1 MLGPVLPFQLRPSP
15 SRRLI
20 LATARSQRLE
30 LALHLG
36 TGLLLALAEGV
47 TLALVFLAIRQLAG
61 GVLPEWWAR
70 LPLPALPPT
79 GVFLALLTAAVLVQA
94 LQSIAQ
100 YINQVTLVDL
110 AARCRR
116 ELTQRLQHHLLD
128 LSFASVSRYRAGDL
142 IDHLSQGPEAVR
154 LQIQHSGQAL
164 LSALLAC
171 TYLLILLRLSPWLL
185 LLALGPALA
194 AAMLQRRLVPA
205 LRAGASLVSDAQV
218 QVTACLTEQI
228 HTLRLLHTTA
238 SYDAARQNLAQPLQ
252 CLETCQRRQGR
263 RLELSGPVST
273 FVPVLMVALIAALA
287 LLVFGSRPAAVL
299 PGLATVMLAL
309 QRLNVRLGGLVY
321 HRQQLADNRGR
332 LDRLDR
338 LLSAAAD
345 RRRQGGLPF
354 AGLQRGLV
362 LEAVDLHYDPDQPP
376 ALQQVSFAIDRGCVT
391 ALVGP
396 SGAGKSSIADL
407 LVGLRDPTGGRI
419 LVDGIDLIRLDPLRW
434 RSRLGVVSQDIQL
447 PHGTVAEVIAHG
459 LAADPTA
466 LAAAAARAQAAG
478 FIDALPQGYA
488 TPLGEGGQRL
498 SGGQRQ
504 RLCLARALLRRP
516 DLLILDEATSA
527 LDRDSE
533 RLVQDAIAAAAGEMT
548 VLVIAHRLSTVRQA
562 DRIVVL
568 EAGRVV
574 EQGRHDSLLQR
585 GGAYARLW
593 SQ

>member
-1 MLGPVLPFQLRPSP
+1 MLPFQLRPSP

-20 LATARSQRLE
+20 LATVRAQRLG
-30 LALHLG
+30 LALHLT

-61 GVLPEWWAR
+61 GPSPLWWSR
-70 LPLPALPPT
+70 LPLPSLPPT
-79 GVFLALLTAAVLVQA
+79 GVFLALMAAAVLVQA
-94 LQSIAQ
+94 LQSVAQ

-116 ELTQRLQHHLLD
+116 QLTRRLQQHILD

-142 IDHLSQGPEAVR
+142 IDHLGQGPEAVR

-164 LSALLAC
+164 LSALLAL

-185 LLALGPALA
+185 LLALGPALVA
-194 AAMLQRRLVPA
+194 VLLQRLLLPA

-238 SYDAARQNLAQPLQ
+238 GYAAAQRSLEQPLQ
-252 CLETCQRRQGR
+252 QLETVQRRQGR
-263 RLELSGPVST
+263 RLELSGPVAG
-273 FVPVLMVALIAALA
+273 FVPVLVVALIAGLA

-309 QRLNVRLGGLVY
+309 QRLNVRLGGFVY
-321 HRQQLADNRGR
+321 HLQQLADNRGR
-332 LDRLDR
+332 LDRLDG
-338 LLSAAAD
+338 LLAAAGD
-345 RRRQGGLPF
+345 RRRRQGGLPF
-354 AGLQRGLV
+354 DGLRRGLV
-362 LEAVDLHYDPDQPP
+362 LEAVDLRYDPGQPP
-376 ALQQVSFAIDRGCVT
+376 ALQQVSFAIDRGRVT

-407 LVGLRDPTGGRI
+407 LVGLHDPSGGRI
-419 LVDGIDLIRLDPLRW
+419 LVDGVDLTRLDPLRW
-434 RSRLGVVSQDIQL
+434 RARLGVVSQDIQL

-459 LAADPTA
+459 QAADPA
-466 LAAAAARAQAAG
+466 AIAAAARRAQAAA
-478 FIDALPQGYA
+478 FIEALPDGYA
-488 TPLGEGGQRL
+488 TLLGEGGHRL

-504 RLCLARALLRRP
+504 RLCLARALLRQP

-533 RLVQDAIAAAAGEMT
+533 RLVQDAISAAAGAMT

-574 EQGRHDSLLQR
+574 EQGGHEALLQR
-585 GGAYARLW
+585 GGVYARLW
-593 SQ
+593 TS

>member
-1 MLGPVLPFQLRPSP
+1 VLPFQLRPSP

-20 LATARSQRLE
+20 LATVRAQRLG
-30 LALHLG
+30 LALHLT

-61 GVLPEWWAR
+61 GPSPLWWSR
-70 LPLPALPPT
+70 LPLPSLPPT
-79 GVFLALLTAAVLVQA
+79 GVFLALMAAAVLVQA
-94 LQSIAQ
+94 LQSVAQ

-116 ELTQRLQHHLLD
+116 QLTRRLQQHILD

-142 IDHLSQGPEAVR
+142 IDHLGQGPEAVR

-164 LSALLAC
+164 LSALLAV

-185 LLALGPALA
+185 LLALGPALVA
-194 AAMLQRRLVPA
+194 VLLQRLLLPA

-238 SYDAARQNLAQPLQ
+238 GYAAAQHSLEQPLQ
-252 CLETCQRRQGR
+252 QLEILQRRQGR
-263 RLELSGPVST
+263 RLELSGPVAG
-273 FVPVLMVALIAALA
+273 FVPVLVVALIAGLA

-309 QRLNVRLGGLVY
+309 QRLNVRLGGFVY
-321 HRQQLADNRGR
+321 HLQQLADNRGR
-332 LDRLDR
+332 LDRLDG
-338 LLSAAAD
+338 LLAAAGD
-345 RRRQGGLPF
+345 RRRRQGGLPF
-354 AGLQRGLV
+354 DGLRRGLV
-362 LEAVDLHYDPDQPP
+362 LEAVDLRYDPGQPP
-376 ALQQVSFAIDRGCVT
+376 ALQQVSFAIDRGRVT

-407 LVGLRDPTGGRI
+407 LVGLHDPSGGRI
-419 LVDGIDLIRLDPLRW
+419 LVDGVDLTRLDPLRW

-459 LAADPTA
+459 QAADPA
-466 LAAAAARAQAAG
+466 AIAAAARRAQAAA
-478 FIDALPQGYA
+478 FIEALPDGYA
-488 TPLGEGGQRL
+488 TLLGEGGHRL

-504 RLCLARALLRRP
+504 RLCLARALLRQP

-533 RLVQDAIAAAAGEMT
+533 RLVQDAISAAAGAMT

-574 EQGRHDSLLQR
+574 EQGGHEALLQR
-585 GGAYARLW
+585 GGVYARLW
-593 SQ
+593 TS

>member
-1 MLGPVLPFQLRPSP
+1 MLPFQLRPSP

-20 LATARSQRLE
+20 LATVRAQRLG
-30 LALHLG
+30 LALHLT

-61 GVLPEWWAR
+61 GPSPLWWSR
-70 LPLPALPPT
+70 LPLPSLPPT
-79 GVFLALLTAAVLVQA
+79 GVFLALMAAAVLVQA
-94 LQSIAQ
+94 LQSVAQ
-100 YINQVTLVDL
+100 YVNQVTLVDL

-116 ELTQRLQHHLLD
+116 QLTRRLQQHILD

-142 IDHLSQGPEAVR
+142 IDHLGQGPEAVR

-164 LSALLAC
+164 LSALLAV

-185 LLALGPALA
+185 LLALGPALVA
-194 AAMLQRRLVPA
+194 VLLQRLLLPA

-238 SYDAARQNLAQPLQ
+238 GYAAAQRSLEQPLQ
-252 CLETCQRRQGR
+252 QLETVQRRQGR
-263 RLELSGPVST
+263 RLELSGPVAG
-273 FVPVLMVALIAALA
+273 FVPVLVVALIAGLA

-309 QRLNVRLGGLVY
+309 QRLNVRLGGFVY
-321 HRQQLADNRGR
+321 HLQQLADNRGR
-332 LDRLDR
+332 LDRLDG
-338 LLSAAAD
+338 LLAAAGD
-345 RRRQGGLPF
+345 RRRRQGGLPF
-354 AGLQRGLV
+354 DGLRRGLV
-362 LEAVDLHYDPDQPP
+362 LEAVDLRYDPGQPP
-376 ALQQVSFAIDRGCVT
+376 ALQQVSFAIDRGRVT

-407 LVGLRDPTGGRI
+407 LVGLHDPSGGRI
-419 LVDGIDLIRLDPLRW
+419 LVDGVDLTRLDPLRW
-434 RSRLGVVSQDIQL
+434 RARLGVVSQDIQL

-459 LAADPTA
+459 QAADPA
-466 LAAAAARAQAAG
+466 AIAAAARRAQAAA
-478 FIDALPQGYA
+478 FIEALPDGYA
-488 TPLGEGGQRL
+488 TLLGEGGHRL

-568 EAGRVV
+568 EAGQVV

>member
-1 MLGPVLPFQLRPSP
+1 MLPFQLRPSP

-20 LATARSQRLE
+20 LATVRAQRLG
-30 LALHLG
+30 LALHLT

-61 GVLPEWWAR
+61 GPSPLWWSR
-70 LPLPALPPT
+70 LPLPSLPPT
-79 GVFLALLTAAVLVQA
+79 GVFLALMAAAVLVQA
-94 LQSIAQ
+94 LQSVAQ

-116 ELTQRLQHHLLD
+116 QLTRRLQQHILD

-142 IDHLSQGPEAVR
+142 IDHLGQGPEAVR

-164 LSALLAC
+164 LSALLAL

-185 LLALGPALA
+185 LLALGPALVA
-194 AAMLQRRLVPA
+194 VLLQRLLLPA

-238 SYDAARQNLAQPLQ
+238 GYAAAQRTLEQPLQ
-252 CLETCQRRQGR
+252 QLETVQRRQGR
-263 RLELSGPVST
+263 RLELSGPVAG
-273 FVPVLMVALIAALA
+273 FVPVLVVALIAGLA

-309 QRLNVRLGGLVY
+309 QRLNVRLGGFVY
-321 HRQQLADNRGR
+321 HLQQLADNRGR
-332 LDRLDR
+332 LDRLDG
-338 LLSAAAD
+338 LLAAAGD
-345 RRRQGGLPF
+345 RRRRQGGLPF
-354 AGLQRGLV
+354 DGLRRGLV
-362 LEAVDLHYDPDQPP
+362 LEAVDLRYDPGQPP
-376 ALQQVSFAIDRGCVT
+376 ALQQVSFAIDRGHVT

-407 LVGLRDPTGGRI
+407 LVGLHDPSGGRI
-419 LVDGIDLIRLDPLRW
+419 LVDGVDLTRLDPLRW
-434 RSRLGVVSQDIQL
+434 RARLGVVSQDIQL

-459 LAADPTA
+459 QAADPA
-466 LAAAAARAQAAG
+466 AIAAAARRAQAAA
-478 FIDALPQGYA
+478 FIEALPDGYA
-488 TPLGEGGQRL
+488 TLLGEGGHRL

-504 RLCLARALLRRP
+504 RLCLARALLRQP

-533 RLVQDAIAAAAGEMT
+533 RLVQDAISAAAGAMT

-574 EQGRHDSLLQR
+574 EQGGHEALLQR
-585 GGAYARLW
+585 GGVYARLW
-593 SQ
+593 TS